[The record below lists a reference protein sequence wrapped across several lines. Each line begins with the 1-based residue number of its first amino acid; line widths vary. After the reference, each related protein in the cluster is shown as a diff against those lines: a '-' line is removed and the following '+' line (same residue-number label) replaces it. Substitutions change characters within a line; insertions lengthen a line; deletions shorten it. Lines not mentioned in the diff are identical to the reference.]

1 MPNSETGIKIP
12 NMETPGPAKDGV
24 LVTEIPSYLKTLAR
38 LVARGFYQIED
49 SLIVD
54 MLVRNQCKKDIY
66 YFTKNDNKIQ

>member
-1 MPNSETGIKIP
+1 
-12 NMETPGPAKDGV
+12 METPKDTV

-54 MLVRNQCKKDIY
+54 MLVRNQCKFCEIRLKS
-66 YFTKNDNKIQ
+66 TC

>member
-1 MPNSETGIKIP
+1 MSE
-12 NMETPGPAKDGV
+12 NKDAV

-54 MLVRNQCKKDIY
+54 MLVRNQCKLWVCQQVKL
-66 YFTKNDNKIQ
+66 NV